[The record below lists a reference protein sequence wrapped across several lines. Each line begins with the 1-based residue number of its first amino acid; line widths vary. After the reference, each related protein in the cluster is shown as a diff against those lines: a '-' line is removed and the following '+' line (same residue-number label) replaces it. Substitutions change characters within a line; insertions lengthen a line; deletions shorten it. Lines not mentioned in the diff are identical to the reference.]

1 MSRVTKAS
9 YAVLLACFI
18 SHFMNH
24 VYTSGLSPFLT
35 AIQTDL
41 GINYTQIGI
50 ATSAAI
56 VAMTTA
62 HLLVGYLG
70 DRGMRDAFISISVL
84 LAAIAIL
91 LTSISQDFVTLTIFQ
106 IFLGLGASGYHPSS
120 FPALAEKF
128 PRNRSM
134 ATGIQAMGGLLG
146 MAVTP
151 FIGVTLFVA
160 LGTWQASLQVLGIIG
175 IIIFFPTYLLM
186 RYSNGT
192 SAKREEEEFERARII
207 DQEEVI
213 CDGADG
219 WNRNFGLLVVLMGL
233 RGMSFRSTSLLM
245 PLYLAVEY
253 STGLVTAGYLTAV
266 MLTAG
271 LVGEVVSSYYSDRW
285 GRRVP
290 FLMASTGIATPALL
304 LLNFHLDL
312 LQLVIILVFIGFF
325 FYLGVPANTA
335 YQTEVC
341 PRNARGLAFGLIFSI
356 GSIPGAISPIIF
368 GIIGDNWGLPA
379 SILFL
384 VITTLLATIVTF
396 FLKDV
401 NTKYTNSS
409 SLKIVESPD
418 IG

>member
-1 MSRVTKAS
+1 MSRVTKGS
-9 YAVLLACFI
+9 YAVLLACII

-35 AIQTDL
+35 VIQTDL

-70 DRGMRDAFISISVL
+70 DRGMRDIFISISVL
-84 LAAIAIL
+84 LAAVAML
-91 LTSISQDFVTLTIFQ
+91 LTSFAGDFVTLTIFQ

-120 FPALAEKF
+120 FPALADKF
-128 PRNRSM
+128 PKDRSM

-151 FIGVTLFVA
+151 FLGVTLFVTF
-160 LGTWQASLQVLGIIG
+160 GSWQASLQVLGILG
-175 IIIFFPTYLLM
+175 IILFVPTFLLM
-186 RYSNGT
+186 RYSNGK
-192 SAKREEEEFERARII
+192 SVKIEEEEFERTHII

-219 WNRNFGLLVVLMGL
+219 WTRNFWLLVVLMGL
-233 RGMSFRSTSLLM
+233 RGTSFRSTSLLM

-290 FLMASTGIATPALL
+290 FLMVSTGIATPALL
-304 LLNFHLDL
+304 LLNFHLDPT
-312 LQLVIILVFIGFF
+312 QLVMILIFIGFF

-341 PRNARGLAFGLIFSI
+341 PKNSRGLAFGLLFSV

-368 GIIGDNWGLPA
+368 GIIGDNFGLPA

-384 VITTLLATIVTF
+384 VVTTFLATVVTL

-401 NTKYTNSS
+401 NTKSANHSKLTMVDDFD
-409 SLKIVESPD
+409 LE
-418 IG
+418 